1 MVKEIGG
8 SALQGEGYNL
18 VRKVAKWFGSP
29 EGEGQNVRMYFGTQ
43 VMPENF
49 KTLANKRI

>member
-29 EGEGQNVRMYFGTQ
+29 EGEGQTVRINLGK
-43 VMPENF
+43 VDLSNF
-49 KTLANKRI
+49 KNVKIAKAK